1 MAPSK
6 KAGKATKTVKKTK
19 KEGNS
24 IQKSASAIFVKD
36 KPSKLNFLAS
46 PGRAMKAQDMMS
58 PVAKKL
64 KGGLTLKN
72 QNG

>member
-6 KAGKATKTVKKTK
+6 KVAKATKTVKKTK
-19 KEGNS
+19 KEDNS
-24 IQKSASAIFVKD
+24 IKKSASAIFKD